1 VKYKAKSKV
10 SKGWTRGLAG
20 VALLA
25 PPLLLGLGLWVGSEF
40 FMRAVPVD
48 RPFGLKVLRHTPE
61 SVTLTRTA
69 LSARR
74 GEFRLEW
81 SSGYGLVGEI
91 LELSEKSV
99 TRRFT
104 GVLGRLEQGLAVRVR
119 PYALEDNPL
128 RSCSLSYSTVSFSSE
143 LGTLPAWFVPAAHT
157 PEKPAPTTWAI
168 LIHGRSGGPQEF
180 VHALPT
186 LHKAGLPALAPS
198 YRNHGGAPRSPDGL
212 HHHGHREWK
221 DVESALEY
229 ALAHGAK
236 DFVLYGV
243 SMGGSMCLTTLRR
256 SKYAHL
262 IRGLVLDCPALDWN
276 AVLEMQ
282 AESYKFSKRTAR
294 AVARVSE
301 WRSGWALEKVNHTV
315 DTAALGVP
323 TLLIHGDT
331 DTVVPVSSSDTFAKL
346 HSSEVAYLRVADA
359 DHIQAWNVDQAA
371 CQAAL
376 ESLLERVMS

>member
-1 VKYKAKSKV
+1 MKYKAL

-48 RPFGLKVLRHTPE
+48 RPFGLKVLEYTPD
-61 SVTLTRTA
+61 SVTLTRST
-69 LSARR
+69 LSARS

-81 SSGYGLVGEI
+81 TQGYGLIGEI
-91 LELSEKSV
+91 LELTEKTV
-99 TRRFT
+99 TRRFK
-104 GVLGRLEQGLAVRVR
+104 GVLGRLERGQAVRVR

-128 RSCSLSYSTVSFSSE
+128 RSCGLSYSTVSFSSE
-143 LGTLPAWFVPAAHT
+143 LGVLPAWFVPAAPT
-157 PEKPAPTTWAI
+157 PGVRPTTWAI

-180 VHALPT
+180 VHALPA
-186 LHKAGLPALAPS
+186 LHAAGLPALAPS
-198 YRNHGGAPRSPDGL
+198 YRNHGSAPRSPDGL

-221 DVESALEY
+221 DVESALEH
-229 ALAHGAK
+229 AITHGAK

-243 SMGGSMCLTTLRR
+243 SMGGGMCLTTLRR

-301 WRSGWALEKVNHTV
+301 WRSGWALEEINHTA
-315 DTAALGVP
+315 DAAALGVP

-331 DTVVPVSSSDTFAKL
+331 DTVVPVSSSDAFAKL
-346 HSSEVAYLRVADA
+346 HSSEVTYLRVPDA
-359 DHIQAWNVDQAA
+359 DHIQSWNVDRAA

-376 ESLLERVMS
+376 ESLLERVLEG